1 MECKD
6 CQYLIKHYGF
16 CAIVNDWVTKPETDL
31 SFQLKG
37 SEKTS
42 KTMDETYGD
51 ESDHKCCPKCGMCI
65 DCGDCKCDTS
75 NKSTAQNNTNLTK
88 NDDLHVK
95 QTAQYVKDSE
105 SVVNK

>member
-1 MECKD
+1 
-6 CQYLIKHYGF
+6 
-16 CAIVNDWVTKPETDL
+16 
-31 SFQLKG
+31 
-37 SEKTS
+37 
-42 KTMDETYGD
+42 
-51 ESDHKCCPKCGMCI
+51 MCI